1 MSVLQGLSVIQT
13 VGHEPCKAS
22 ATPLNKNYGFGEKL
36 NEKCIWQKIMAEVL
50 KQILKQILL
59 DREAQWTLLN
69 KRTA

>member
-36 NEKCIWQKIMAEVL
+36 NEKCIMAEVL

-69 KRTA
+69 KRAA